1 MFPELFKIPFTNFSF
16 NTYGFLLALAFVAG
30 LLVMARLATRDG
42 LDKQKVYDLGLWVL
56 AASLIGSKALMV
68 MTEWDV
74 YYRDNPRQIFTLDF
88 FRSGGVYYGG
98 FIAAV
103 IASVIVMRFYKL
115 PWWRTADAFA
125 PGVVIGQAIGRLGC
139 FSAGCCWGRPT
150 AGWYGVHFTDKGH
163 DITGVPT
170 VVNQLDQVQQNV
182 WAERLANSGGLLAPI
197 KLHPTQLYEA
207 GATLL
212 IFVVLLL
219 IHRRRRFDGQVILAY
234 AMLYSVARFIIEFW
248 RDDPRGEIF
257 DLSTS
262 QFIAIILFA
271 GALGTTIFRLRKPGA
286 ALQAQGAYLP
296 AQQAER
302 AVAGANR
309 RAALGMKKDN
319 AENTEITDQTER
331 EREGARERLR
341 DRGAN

>member
-1 MFPELFKIPFTNFSF
+1 MFPELFKIPYTNFSF

-68 MTEWDV
+68 MTEWDD
-74 YYRDNPRQIFTLDF
+74 YYRDHPSQIFTLDF

-103 IASVIVMRFYKL
+103 IASVIVMRYYKL

-139 FSAGCCWGRPT
+139 FSAGCCWGKPT
-150 AGWYGVHFTDKGH
+150 AGWFGVHFTDKGH

-170 VVNQLDQVQQNV
+170 VVDHLNDSIQKNV
-182 WAERLANSGGLLAPI
+182 WAERLADSGGLLAPI
-197 KLHPTQLYEA
+197 KLHPAQLYEA

-219 IHRRRRFDGQVILAY
+219 LHRRRRFEGHVILAY
-234 AMLYSVARFIIEFW
+234 AMLYSVARFIIEYW

-271 GALGTTIFRLRKPGA
+271 GALAAFIYRLRKPSA
-286 ALQAQGAYLP
+286 ELQAQT
-296 AQQAER
+296 AE
-302 AVAGANR
+302 
-309 RAALGMKKDN
+309 
-319 AENTEITDQTER
+319 
-331 EREGARERLR
+331 
-341 DRGAN
+341 